1 MEREKQAQLLNEV
14 KKQEDQK
21 GETTEFYQVTKQKPS
36 LAYVVT
42 WNVTF
47 LVVIAPQNELQK
59 KDERIAVLEEALTE
73 SVSIAAERE
82 ELLAQQAQNAETA
95 THRVEEMEIEVE
107 RVRIETAV
115 TNTKNAS
122 LVLALNENDII
133 LSYYKSERHNMVEQL
148 LEMRLESDVSAR
160 LPDIFYANLV
170 LERFFLFCQ
179 QGNDDSSNDEVN
191 DELQERFK
199 NCLF

>member
-21 GETTEFYQVTKQKPS
+21 DETTEFYQVTKQKPS

-47 LVVIAPQNELQK
+47 VVVIAPQNELQK

-148 LEMRLESDVSAR
+148 LEMRLESDVSS
-160 LPDIFYANLV
+160 L
-170 LERFFLFCQ
+170 
-179 QGNDDSSNDEVN
+179 SS
-191 DELQERFK
+191 
-199 NCLF
+199 

>member
-21 GETTEFYQVTKQKPS
+21 GETTEFYQVTKLKPS

-47 LVVIAPQNELQK
+47 VVVIAPQNELQK

-148 LEMRLESDVSAR
+148 LEMRLESDVSSM
-160 LPDIFYANLV
+160 
-170 LERFFLFCQ
+170 
-179 QGNDDSSNDEVN
+179 SS
-191 DELQERFK
+191 
-199 NCLF
+199 